1 MTDEQIEKLAQRIAS
16 ILYNRAQA
24 DLTFEI
30 PDEDEE
36 QVLLAEMSKLM
47 TLLDAYL
54 KKEEYDKCAIIQ
66 EKIKIIEKKL
76 NKL

>member
-54 KKEEYDKCAIIQ
+54 KKEEYDK
-66 EKIKIIEKKL
+66 
-76 NKL
+76 

>member
-16 ILYNRAQA
+16 ILYNKAHA

-30 PDEDEE
+30 PNEDEE

>member
-16 ILYNRAQA
+16 ILYNKAHA

>member
-30 PDEDEE
+30 PDEVEE
-36 QVLLAEMSKLM
+36 DYTIDIDFDCLSFDSF
-47 TLLDAYL
+47 T
-54 KKEEYDKCAIIQ
+54 
-66 EKIKIIEKKL
+66 
-76 NKL
+76 

>member
-47 TLLDAYL
+47 SLLDAYL

>member
-16 ILYNRAQA
+16 ILYNKAHA

-66 EKIKIIEKKL
+66 EKIKIIKKKL